1 MIRKIRNPWT
11 GLQGY
16 NCIGCSPTNPLGFH
30 LCFYEEGDYVLTTWH
45 PTPDHQG
52 WINTLHGGVQSL
64 LIDEVAGWVVTRKMQ
79 TTGVTSKM
87 EVKYLKPVPT
97 TEGPITIRAK
107 VAKQMRNIV
116 FIDAQLLNVQNEVC
130 TEASLVY
137 FCASKE
143 KAFEQ
148 TGFTVCELEEE

>member
-64 LIDEVAGWVVTRKMQ
+64 LIDEV
-79 TTGVTSKM
+79 
-87 EVKYLKPVPT
+87 
-97 TEGPITIRAK
+97 GPITIRAK

-116 FIDAQLLNVQNEVC
+116 FIDAQLLNAQNEVC